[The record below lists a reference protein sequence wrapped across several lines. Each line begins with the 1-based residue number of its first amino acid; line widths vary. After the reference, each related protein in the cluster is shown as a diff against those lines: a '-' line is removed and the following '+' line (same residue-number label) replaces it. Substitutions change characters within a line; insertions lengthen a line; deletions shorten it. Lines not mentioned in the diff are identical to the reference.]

1 MMVKGNISNFTCRV
15 DIVGAREKP
24 VPEDSRHPDWHPTVC
39 NTYSDNSVLIGGL
52 PQAQVLTNSI
62 VIQTFPKHIEDA
74 IASQQLP
81 NSVDKRVRHAIL
93 ASHVLD
99 AEQVKLPKVRLPE
112 RPAFNLPR
120 SYGISHER
128 VK

>member
-1 MMVKGNISNFTCRV
+1 
-15 DIVGAREKP
+15 
-24 VPEDSRHPDWHPTVC
+24 
-39 NTYSDNSVLIGGL
+39 VLIGGL
-52 PQAQVLTNSI
+52 PQAQVLTNCIEIPS
-62 VIQTFPKHIEDA
+62 FPKQIEDA

-81 NSVDKRVRHAIL
+81 KSIDKSIRHAIL

-99 AEQVKLPKVRLPE
+99 AEQVKLPKVRVPE
-112 RPAFNLPR
+112 RPRFNLPR

>member
-1 MMVKGNISNFTCRV
+1 MVKGNISNFTYRV

-39 NTYSDNSVLIGGL
+39 NTYSDNSVLIR
-52 PQAQVLTNSI
+52 
-62 VIQTFPKHIEDA
+62 VIAAGPGADQLHCDPNISCHIEDA

-81 NSVDKRVRHAIL
+81 NSVDKSVRHAIL

-112 RPAFNLPR
+112 RPAFNLPC